1 MADVVVSTP
10 ELTVLGGPR
19 EIQVDTNI
27 GPAGRRGSY
36 ANYGIVEVASLTDSD
51 LAGGTPQYFD
61 TYTVVDPSSDNY
73 LQVYQYVNISGTD
86 TWNPVVKLKQD
97 DYATNVLATFTAG
110 ESNQIKINTA
120 DIGYSDI
127 AADADTL
134 VDSRF
139 WYNVQV
145 TLRDDVDAENL
156 FYPAAVTVEVG
167 DVFLDV
173 DDENKLPITIHAAE
187 FNGTTW
193 AAIDSKSLIAQ
204 ITVKAVR
211 DSETVSSAL
220 GGS

>member
-1 MADVVVSTP
+1 MADVVVSSP
-10 ELTVLGGPR
+10 DLTVLGGPR

-27 GPAGRRGSY
+27 GPAGARGTY
-36 ANYGIVEVASLTDSD
+36 ANYGIAEAVDINDGD

-61 TYTVVDPSSDNY
+61 TYTVVNPSSDNY
-73 LQVYQYVNISGTD
+73 LQVYQYINLSGVD

-97 DYATNVLATFTAG
+97 DYSTNVLVTFTTG
-110 ESNQIKINTA
+110 VSETVYVNTS

-127 AADADTL
+127 AADATSL
-134 VDSRF
+134 TDSRF

-156 FYPAAVTVEVG
+156 FYPAAVTVKVEDLFV
-167 DVFLDV
+167 DV
-173 DDENKLPITIHAAE
+173 DDETKLPITIYAAE
-187 FNGTTW
+187 FNGSTW
-193 AAIDSKSLIAQ
+193 ASINSKSLIAQ

-211 DSETVSSAL
+211 DSETVSTDL